1 MKIEVKEIK
10 SLDNDVKLVFAEA
23 FRAGVR
29 NARKAWGDD

>member
-10 SLDNDVKLVFAEA
+10 NLDNDVTMVFADA

-29 NARKAWGDD
+29 NARKAWGDE